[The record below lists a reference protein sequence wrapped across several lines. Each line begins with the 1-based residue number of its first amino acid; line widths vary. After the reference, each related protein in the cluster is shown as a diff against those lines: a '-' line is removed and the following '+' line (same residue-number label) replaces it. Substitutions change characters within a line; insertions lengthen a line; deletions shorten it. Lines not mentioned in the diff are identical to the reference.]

1 MTALANEIRYSVVTR
16 KVSFIGDAQL
26 AQDTSVVKSESIEFD
41 LINKQLVAKA
51 NNAEGGRV
59 TTVFQPEV
67 LKQQIQEQQDDNN

>member
-1 MTALANEIRYSVVTR
+1 MITR
-16 KVSFIGDAQL
+16 TVSFEGDAQL
-26 AQDTSVVKSESIEFD
+26 SQNTSVVNSESIEFD

-51 NNAEGGRV
+51 DNAKGGRV